1 MLLSAYP
8 RPNEVLSCQPS
19 QLTARRLKRNSRME
33 RALVADFLE
42 LPIAADPQKEAMPMT
57 MKEAVEKAWEN
68 WGIGEESSPEQT
80 ISENWHKIVGVGFA
94 GKCAPDSLNES
105 TGTLFIKTASGP
117 VKQELGLSRKKI
129 LAKIRKLESCAQVTD
144 IRIS

>member
-1 MLLSAYP
+1 
-8 RPNEVLSCQPS
+8 
-19 QLTARRLKRNSRME
+19 ME

-57 MKEAVEKAWEN
+57 MREAVEKAWEN
-68 WGIGEESSPEQT
+68 WGIGEASSPEQT

-117 VKQELGLSRKKI
+117 VKQELGLLSQEMATMQRKVGRQGRGDGSPRRQPCSSRLRRRRNEI
-129 LAKIRKLESCAQVTD
+129 
-144 IRIS
+144 